1 MKRLNLALLI
11 TILSILFAGISGI
24 LSNAVNLPPSAKT
37 AALPLLGLCLT
48 FMILLA
54 VMQHIQGQKRLLSSF
69 SIELLQVSHVNT
81 RGKLLQ
87 KIKRDWIADYL
98 ESVLLT
104 KQVLSIGASYQPNAV
119 ENSSRLHSISSL
131 PTSSLSIHNLYDLSH
146 DGLLILGSSG
156 AGKTIAL
163 VELARTLLTHAEND
177 DKQPIPVILSLSSW
191 DVKRAPLHEWLAQ
204 ELQVRYEV
212 PQQLAQFW
220 IETDQLL
227 PLLDDFDM
235 VADTYRAAC
244 IRAINV
250 YQQQHGLTSLIVCS
264 RSEEYLAQ
272 PVRLHLRHAVV
283 LQQLSSALVATYIA
297 QESQKL
303 KPIRT
308 ILKRYPR
315 LLTYVRLPQ
324 FLDLLARYIAK
335 HSTSAQEYRS
345 LLRSEN
351 FHFVE
356 QRLLNSYVQRQ
367 LQQIPASSHV
377 TPLQL
382 CQTLHWLAL
391 SMKAHH
397 QTLFALEDL
406 QPDWLP
412 DEHLRQEAQ
421 QRMRWLILIAYMIV
435 GELNGILVSQ
445 SGKLPFMTISFI
457 LSLIA
462 GYRFLRLVKDVTIVQ
477 KPDLDVSLVEMIS
490 WAWRHAR
497 SRLKNF
503 VFRIICIC
511 ILIVGGCVT
520 LFGIPAGLWE
530 GWTFGLLSGFFIG
543 ILAVISFLAGGGAG
557 ALRIGL
563 VRHYHR
569 RPQDGIWRSAR
580 HGMLYGLLLGGGV
593 GSIAF
598 IITQSLQFGL
608 KSSQWFAVALG
619 ISSGLNIWL
628 LCSLINGGYAL
639 LQQYVI
645 RSLLKKAGV
654 TPKELPVL
662 LNVAVQCRLL
672 CLINSSFM
680 FPHRWLLNYFASL
693 FNKEESHTSL

>member
-11 TILSILFAGISGI
+11 TILSILFAGISSI
-24 LSNAVNLPPSAKT
+24 LSNAISLPPPVKGI
-37 AALPLLGLCLT
+37 ALPLLGLCLA
-48 FMILLA
+48 FMVLFA
-54 VMQHIQGQKRLLSSF
+54 VMQQVQGQKSLPSLFSF
-69 SIELLQVSHVNT
+69 EILQVSHVNI

-87 KIKRDWIADYL
+87 KIKRDWIDEYL
-98 ESVLLT
+98 ESVLFT
-104 KQVLSIGASYQPNAV
+104 KQVLSVEASYQPNAV
-119 ENSSRLHSISSL
+119 ENSNRLDSISSL
-131 PTSSLSIHNLYDLSH
+131 PIFSLSLQNLYDLSH

-163 VELARTLLTHAEND
+163 IELARTLLYHAEND

-191 DVKRAPLHEWLAQ
+191 DMKRAPLHEWMAQ
-204 ELQVRYEV
+204 ELQIRYGV
-212 PQQLAQFW
+212 SQQLAQYW

-235 VADTYRAAC
+235 VADTWRAAC
-244 IRAINV
+244 IQAINT
-250 YQQQHGLTSLIVCS
+250 YRQLHGLTPLVVCS

-283 LQQLSSALVATYIA
+283 LQPLSSALVATYIT

-315 LLTYVRLPQ
+315 LLTYVRFPR

-335 HSTSAQEYRS
+335 HATSAQEYRS

-351 FHFVE
+351 FHLVE
-356 QRLLNSYVQRQ
+356 QKLLNSYIQRQ
-367 LQQIPASSHV
+367 LQQIPPSTHV
-377 TPLQL
+377 TPLQI

-397 QTLFALEDL
+397 QTLFALEEL

-412 DEHLRQEAQ
+412 DEHLRQTAQ
-421 QRMRWLILIAYMIV
+421 LRMRWLIIIAYTIV
-435 GELNGILVSQ
+435 GELNGILLSQ

-457 LSLIA
+457 LSQIA
-462 GYRFLRLVKDVTIVQ
+462 CYRFLRLVKDVTIVQ
-477 KPDLDVSLVEMIS
+477 KPYLDVSLIEMIS
-490 WAWRHAR
+490 WAWKHER
-497 SRLKNF
+497 SRLIKF
-503 VFRIICIC
+503 AFRIVCIC

-520 LFGIPAGLWE
+520 LLGIPVGLWK
-530 GWTFGLLSGFFIG
+530 GWTFGLLSGFLIG
-543 ILAVISFLAGGGAG
+543 IFAVICIFAGGIVG

-563 VRHYHR
+563 VRHHPR

-593 GSIAF
+593 GSIVF

-608 KSSQWFAVALG
+608 KSSQWFAMALG
-619 ISSGLNIWL
+619 ISCGLNIWL
-628 LCSLINGGYAL
+628 FCSLINGGYAL

-645 RSLLKKAGV
+645 LSLLKKAGV

-672 CLINSSFM
+672 CFINSSFM
-680 FPHRWLLNYFASL
+680 FPHRWLLNYFASH
-693 FNKEESHTSL
+693 FRKEESHTSY